1 MTHGKSVNKSR
12 YFYCYK
18 KERIHANKRYG
29 SEKKNNVLRIQRKF
43 TDPDAI
49 QKYKTRGLRTG
60 VSDLKEA

>member
-1 MTHGKSVNKSR
+1 MVKVSIKQI
-12 YFYCYK
+12 FLLLQK
-18 KERIHANKRYG
+18 KRIHANKRYG